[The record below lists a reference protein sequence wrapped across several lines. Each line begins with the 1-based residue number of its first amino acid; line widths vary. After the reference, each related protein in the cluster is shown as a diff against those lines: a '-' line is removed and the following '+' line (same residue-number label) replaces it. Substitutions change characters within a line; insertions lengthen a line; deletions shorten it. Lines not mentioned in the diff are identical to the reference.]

1 MKLKEY
7 WPSWKEAR
15 RLRALPLS
23 ELLEPQAHA
32 LDLTVSLTSIPSR
45 LHVLPLTVRS
55 LLSQSRPAKKIRLWL
70 HHSLELTLPEALTEL
85 RSEVFEIHFV
95 GLTCSHRKLIHNWTA
110 FPQDTVVTCD
120 DDLMYAPDWLA
131 QLHAQHL
138 QQPGA
143 IVANECRQISR
154 NEAGDLLPYKQW
166 PRLAYGASSE
176 RPLLPIGY
184 AGVLYP
190 PGTLDERVTDV
201 DLFMRLAPK
210 ADDLWFRAMAH
221 LKATPVAHTN
231 RPYPKAQPIV
241 GSQRVSLLKTN
252 VRQDG
257 NRLQWQALCDHF
269 GIRL

>member
-15 RLRALPLS
+15 RLKALPLS
-23 ELLEPQAHA
+23 ELLEPKAHA

-70 HHSLELTLPEALTEL
+70 HHSLKLTLPEALTEL

-95 GLTCSHRKLIHNWTA
+95 DLTCSHRKLIHNCTA

-120 DDLMYAPDWLA
+120 DDLMYEPDWLA

-138 QQPGA
+138 LHPEA
-143 IVANECRQISR
+143 IVANECRQITR
-154 NEAGDLLPYKQW
+154 NEQGELLPYKQW
-166 PRLAYGASSE
+166 PRLLHGASSD

-190 PGTLDERVTDV
+190 PHALDERVSDV

-221 LKATPVAHTN
+221 LKGTPVRHSKQ
-231 RPYPKAQPIV
+231 PYPKAQPII
-241 GSQRVSLLKTN
+241 GSQKVSLLKTN

-257 NRLQWQALCDHF
+257 NRLQWQFLSHHF
-269 GIRL
+269 NLKL